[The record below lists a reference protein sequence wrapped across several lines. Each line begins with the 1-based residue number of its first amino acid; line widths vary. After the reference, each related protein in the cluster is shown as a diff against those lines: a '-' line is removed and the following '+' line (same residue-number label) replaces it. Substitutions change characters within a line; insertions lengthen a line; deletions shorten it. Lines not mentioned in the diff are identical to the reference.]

1 MARKNHPKGNRIN
14 VTREIAALAML
25 ATYRADAAME
35 QGGDFLPGKVMG
47 SRRISRRMLK
57 ALKEQ
62 AA

>member
-1 MARKNHPKGNRIN
+1 MARKNHTKGNRIK
-14 VTREIAALAML
+14 VTREVYALATL
-25 ATYRADAAME
+25 AAYRADASVE

-57 ALKEQ
+57 ALREQ